1 MIEPIRYRVRFR
13 LSVEGGTAIEDV
25 DGLYIRIDEHEARVA
40 EAARL
45 LTLALERCP
54 RSLTYTQRF
63 EAHRWL
69 AGVP

>member
-25 DGLYIRIDEHEARVA
+25 DGLYIRIDEHEAHVA

-45 LTLALERCP
+45 LTLALDCRPHSFTE
-54 RSLTYTQRF
+54 TQRC
-63 EAHRWL
+63 EARLWL